1 MRYRKGS
8 VVVSETHDLP
18 LLLLV
23 RNSGY
28 IKHEQLLFLAGY
40 DKSKPSLTC
49 FSWRMRRL
57 VTGGFVAM
65 LHERFGGDKVYSITR
80 NGLEKL
86 ELCGHTL
93 LSLHSEAQTISYPAK
108 MMHCLELND
117 IRLTFLRN
125 HMLDSWHSDVEVCS
139 ENLLAGDKYVKDY
152 DALAVL
158 RVRER
163 RLHCAIEYERS
174 TKSHARYEEI
184 RRAISQERMIDAILY
199 IVCEP
204 ERLLLVADHLAG
216 AHPGILF
223 VTASAFLRFGPDAYS
238 MRTASMGGLLEEL
251 LMQVSGEFHRSHV
264 AVSA

>member
-1 MRYRKGS
+1 M
-8 VVVSETHDLP
+8 DW
-18 LLLLV
+18 
-23 RNSGY
+23 RNWNFAY
-28 IKHEQLLFLAGY
+28 
-40 DKSKPSLTC
+40 
-49 FSWRMRRL
+49 
-57 VTGGFVAM
+57 
-65 LHERFGGDKVYSITR
+65 
-80 NGLEKL
+80 
-86 ELCGHTL
+86 TL

-108 MMHCLELND
+108 MMHCLVLND

-223 VTASAFLRFGPDAYS
+223 CNRVGILRLDP
-238 MRTASMGGLLEEL
+238 MLNR
-251 LMQVSGEFHRSHV
+251 
-264 AVSA
+264 